1 MMIKFRELINYFI
14 LNEDRWIGFQ
24 GDSEYT
30 NENGDIKM
38 GFWSFLDIIEQENV
52 RVKEH
57 FTLDDEISDLEL
69 LNPTP
74 WAIENDNGQLY
85 VVEIIYK
92 DYY

>member
-1 MMIKFRELINYFI
+1 MIKFRELINYLI

-24 GDSEYT
+24 GDSEYVH
-30 NENGDIKM
+30 ENGEIKM

-74 WAIENDNGQLY
+74 WAIENDKGQLC